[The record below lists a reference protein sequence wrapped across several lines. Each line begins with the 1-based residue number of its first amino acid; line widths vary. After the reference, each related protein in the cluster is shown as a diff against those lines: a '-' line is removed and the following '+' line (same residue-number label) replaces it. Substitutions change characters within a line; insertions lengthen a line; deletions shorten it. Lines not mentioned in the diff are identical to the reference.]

1 MLRSM
6 VILLVLLIWFHNM
19 NTILVVLLFTLLN
32 EDYFA

>member
-19 NTILVVLLFTLLN
+19 NTILVVLLVTLLN